1 MIEDI
6 WIETDETR
14 VYGRC
19 AGEPESPLILGIHGW
34 SQRNGAH
41 TWEPLLKP
49 LAEAGYFAVSVDM
62 PGWGRSKALH
72 DDDITAEEAQAV
84 VWGILEDLG
93 HETAVLMGKSW
104 GGRIAYQCAIDHPER
119 VSHLVL
125 SAPALQSREIESTQA
140 LKPAVLMT
148 WAIDDEVIPIS
159 YGRAMQKALPVVEFV
174 SYPTGGHSAAMNNAD
189 DFAPK
194 IINFLTL
201 LEPFVVYF
209 CKGRMRLDDSHL

>member
-6 WIETDETR
+6 WIETDESNI
-14 VYGRC
+14 YGRC
-19 AGEPESPLILGIHGW
+19 AGQPESPLILGIHGW

-72 DDDITAEEAQAV
+72 DGDMTAEEAQAV
-84 VWGILEDLG
+84 VWEILKDLG

-104 GGRIAYQCAIDHPER
+104 GGRIAYKCAIAHPAR

-125 SAPALQSREIESTQA
+125 SAPALHPSVMQSAHT
-140 LKPAVLMT
+140 LKPAVLMA
-148 WAIDDEVIPIS
+148 WSEDDATIPID
-159 YGRAMQKALPVVEFV
+159 YGRAMVKALPAVDFV
-174 SYPTGGHSAAMNNAD
+174 TYPTGGHSAAMNNAD

-194 IINFLTL
+194 ILEFLSLT
-201 LEPFVVYF
+201 
-209 CKGRMRLDDSHL
+209 